1 MDTMDMTNKLRT
13 LEQQLAAAQCAQ
25 RDLFFVNALTG
36 GTYGSEEELR
46 RAAREVEIEF
56 PYGHFL
62 VVTAKKEHWGEL
74 YQSGQADEREQH
86 FILRNSLENG
96 FPGKC
101 CAANVHG
108 EMTAIVN
115 LPALPESGVR
125 GIVQDA
131 SRILEVLDREYGIEL
146 TVAIS
151 RVYESVMDLPRAY
164 LDTQHILE
172 YQQVIG
178 EDAPVTDY
186 EALTHLYI
194 KQSGRSYLELEQNLL
209 KCVHS
214 RNFTA
219 LQMTLH
225 ELISS
230 EFGDTRPT
238 VDTFRFRVYGV
249 VNTLLY
255 LMDDIGNILGWEVIN
270 TLEVGPRLTS
280 AGTLQDIV
288 REMDDILDHLIQME
302 NDQVTA
308 APPGWVARARDY
320 VRENFRDPDVTV
332 ASVADRVHLTPTYC
346 SKVYREVYGVRLL
359 DEIQRLRLEEAKRL
373 LQGSGN
379 LRSIAEAAGFPS
391 ALTMSRA
398 FKRYEGVLPSS
409 YRSVKGK

>member
-1 MDTMDMTNKLRT
+1 MENLELQYQLRE

-36 GTYGSEEELR
+36 GTYESEVELR
-46 RAAREVEIEF
+46 KAAMEVEIDF
-56 PYGHFL
+56 PHGLFL
-62 VVTAKKEHWGEL
+62 VVIAKKEHWGVL
-74 YQSGQADEREQH
+74 YQSGEADEREHH

-101 CAANVHG
+101 WAANVHG

-115 LPALPESGVR
+115 LPSLPEAGVR

-151 RVYESVMDLPRAY
+151 RVYGSVMELPQAY

-194 KQSGRSYLELEQNLL
+194 KQSERSYLELEQNLL
-209 KCVHS
+209 KCVQH
-214 RNFTA
+214 RDFAA

-255 LMDDIGNILGWEVIN
+255 LMYDIGNILGMEVIN
-270 TLEVGPRLTS
+270 ELEVGPRLTS
-280 AGTLQDIV
+280 ARTLQDIV
-288 REMDDILDHLIQME
+288 REMDDILDHLIQRG
-302 NDQVTA
+302 NDQRAVS
-308 APPGWVARARDY
+308 PPGWAERARAY

-346 SKVYREVYGVRLL
+346 SKVYREVYGIRLL
-359 DEIQRLRLEEAKRL
+359 DEIQLLRLEEAKRL
-373 LQGSGN
+373 LQGEGN
-379 LRSIAEAAGFPS
+379 LRSIAEASGFPS

-409 YRSVKGK
+409 YRTVKSQ

>member
-1 MDTMDMTNKLRT
+1 MEQFEMQNKLWE

-36 GTYGSEEELR
+36 GTYESEAALR
-46 RAAREVEIEF
+46 QAALEVEIEF
-56 PYGHFL
+56 PYGLFL

-74 YQSGQADEREQH
+74 YQSGQADQREQH

-101 CAANVHG
+101 WAANVHG

-115 LPALPESGVR
+115 LSALPEAGVR

-151 RVYESVMDLPRAY
+151 RVYESVMELPQAY

-186 EALTHLYI
+186 EALTHLHI
-194 KQSGRSYLELEQNLL
+194 KQSERSYLELEQNLL
-209 KCVHS
+209 RCVQC
-214 RNFTA
+214 RDFTA

-255 LMDDIGNILGWEVIN
+255 LMYDIGNILGVEVIN
-270 TLEVGPRLTS
+270 ELEVGPRLTS
-280 AGTLQDIV
+280 ARTLQDIV
-288 REMDDILDHLIQME
+288 REMDDILDHLIQRG
-302 NDQVTA
+302 NDQRAVA
-308 APPGWVARARDY
+308 LPGWAERARAY

-332 ASVADRVHLTPTYC
+332 ASVADQVHLTPTYC

-359 DEIQRLRLEEAKRL
+359 DEIQLLRLEEAKRL

-409 YRSVKGK
+409 YRNVKFQ